1 MVSTDLE
8 VCAKVAKESRSEY
21 TTPLARAAR
30 IIECPRSTAHR
41 TAAGATTRRGW
52 PSERHRPIRDSQEK
66 RRATRASAG
75 RETEKNRGHARLLHP
90 RRCATRKCRR
100 PRYHKGWAVHLHVE
114 ER

>member
-30 IIECPRSTAHR
+30 RIECPRR
-41 TAAGATTRRGW
+41 TAAGAAACRRW

-75 RETEKNRGHARLLHP
+75 REAEKDRGHARLLHP
-90 RRCATRKCRR
+90 RRCTTRECRCS
-100 PRYHKGWAVHLHVE
+100 RYHKGWAVYLHVE